1 MLALSGT
8 HAYIIVPLRDISPDE
23 EITIS
28 YTKNG
33 YYHGGE
39 DCQCATCTG
48 VPPRTFSRFRPDYS
62 ASTSAGPSRVAEGS
76 GEAPKRKTRRAGRRR
91 TRQKAA
97 RKEALE
103 KEGGQGG
110 SADNHD

>member
-1 MLALSGT
+1 MLPLSAT

-62 ASTSAGPSRVAEGS
+62 ASTSAGPSGVAESS
-76 GEAPKRKTRRAGRRR
+76 GEAQKRKRVRRGGRRR
-91 TRQKAA
+91 TRKKAA
-97 RKEALE
+97 QRGALE
-103 KEGGQGG
+103 QGG
-110 SADNHD
+110 SDGSAGVHD